1 MCSFVEYSSNIRRR
15 AIPRLVAF
23 HRPWETCANLERRN
37 TVEQDREANEYYPGE
52 KEYIYIYMVCTYKRG
67 GVEMEEKRGYRRI
80 SPLVEVIT
88 TRKGGQR

>member
-1 MCSFVEYSSNIRRR
+1 MCSLYSSSDYSLSRCVSSSLGDVRKFR
-15 AIPRLVAF
+15 KAKHGRTGSGSKRVLSG
-23 HRPWETCANLERRN
+23 RER
-37 TVEQDREANEYYPGE
+37 VYIC
-52 KEYIYIYMVCTYKRG
+52 IYIYGMRDTYKRG

>member
-1 MCSFVEYSSNIRRR
+1 M
-15 AIPRLVAF
+15 
-23 HRPWETCANLERRN
+23 
-37 TVEQDREANEYYPGE
+37 
-52 KEYIYIYMVCTYKRG
+52 YIYIYIYGMRDTYKRG

>member
-1 MCSFVEYSSNIRRR
+1 MRKFRKAKHGRTGSGSKRVLSGR
-15 AIPRLVAF
+15 
-23 HRPWETCANLERRN
+23 ER
-37 TVEQDREANEYYPGE
+37 V
-52 KEYIYIYMVCTYKRG
+52 YIYIYGMHDTYKRG